1 MVALLALAFEVKR
14 LRDDVLQHVVTC
26 FGMLSHVADDAQYEH
41 VERFVYVVDAHFMQA
56 SKSATVVS
64 TM

>member
-1 MVALLALAFEVKR
+1 MVTLLALALEVKR
-14 LRDDVLQHVVTC
+14 LRDDVLQHVVAS